1 MHPNKIIAASIS
13 FLTSAW
19 VSTASAILVVLA
31 LYRTEDKPDFVSFLQ
46 HFDGNLFMGGAIV
59 FLCSNIIVIQY
70 WLTLRKSGMR
80 PLRLIFIWNIL
91 PLVFIVTTLEIFLR
105 LLASETPM
113 GTMLGGK
120 PLAPRS
126 LTVLADNT
134 LWEPLL
140 SYDHTLGWTV
150 TPNSST
156 SDGLYISGENGIRTS
171 KAGSGFGA
179 GAENATC
186 RIALI
191 GDSHTFGL
199 DLKFEE
205 TWGYLLQGYMP
216 ECQVLNFG
224 VSGYSLGQMYLRY
237 QRDALPFRPDIVI
250 LALSRGSTNR
260 TMGVYGLTMFSSGIP
275 WAQPRF
281 QITNAGLTPINQ
293 PLPRLED
300 IIQTKWISDLPYIDY
315 DRFFSPGRWE
325 LKRWRY
331 FYHSYLFRLYTT
343 RYSLGRKQQ
352 KGDAAEI
359 VNHALLR
366 GFIRAAESYNSL
378 PLLLYLPDR
387 NDANNLASETPSLKV
402 LRSSGFEYLD
412 LRPCLSQVSAE
423 DRFIPKGSHYS
434 LRGSEAIATCVARH
448 LSSVRKQVHYK
459 TLNR

>member
-1 MHPNKIIAASIS
+1 MHPNKRIATSIT
-13 FLTSAW
+13 FLISAW
-19 VSTASAILVVLA
+19 ISTASAILVILA
-31 LYRTEDKPDFVSFLQ
+31 LYRIEDKPDLVSFLQ
-46 HFDGNLFMGGAIV
+46 HFDGSLFLGGTIV
-59 FLCSNIIVIQY
+59 FLCSTIIVIRY
-70 WLTLRKSGMR
+70 WLTLRRSGMR

-91 PLVFIVTTLEIFLR
+91 PIVFSVATLEIVLR
-105 LLASETPM
+105 SLANETPR
-113 GTMLGGK
+113 GTMLWGK

-126 LTVLADNT
+126 LGVVADNT

-140 SYDHTLGWTV
+140 SYDPTLGWTV

-156 SDGLYISGENGIRTS
+156 SDGVYISSANGIRTS
-171 KAGSGFGA
+171 EADSRFDAG
-179 GAENATC
+179 NPTC

-199 DLKFEE
+199 ELKFEE

-250 LALSRGSTNR
+250 LALSSGSTNR

-300 IIQTKWISDLPYIDY
+300 IIQTKWISDLPYIDH
-315 DRFFSPGRWE
+315 DRFFSPGKWE

-343 RYSLGRKQQ
+343 RYPLGKRQQ
-352 KGDAAEI
+352 NEDAAVI
-359 VNHALLR
+359 LNRALLQ
-366 GFIRAAESYNSL
+366 GFIQAAESYNSI
-378 PLLLYLPDR
+378 PLLLYLPDK
-387 NDANNLASETPSLKV
+387 NDANTLESETPSLKV
-402 LRSSGFEYLD
+402 FRSAGFEYLD
-412 LRPCLSQVSAE
+412 LRRCFSQVSTE
-423 DRFIPKGSHYS
+423 DRFIPNGSHYS
-434 LRGSEAIATCVARH
+434 MRGSEAIAACVASH
-448 LSSVRKQVHYK
+448 VSSVRKHRNDK
-459 TLNR
+459 TLDR